1 MKMSE
6 ANLIKK
12 TEKESQKDLLEILSN
27 DMDHLEKV
35 IELKTICQINQEILT
50 KQRALSKK
58 KLENRDWAEKNFVSL
73 IEKLINMFDDLLSGR
88 TKHPKTISFHM
99 YLKEEHRAV
108 LNGVPVWPFGGQFV

>member
-1 MKMSE
+1 MFANANSAIAHLPNPVNAFIIKLNQIIERINEMKMSE

-50 KQRALSKK
+50 K
-58 KLENRDWAEKNFVSL
+58 
-73 IEKLINMFDDLLSGR
+73 
-88 TKHPKTISFHM
+88 
-99 YLKEEHRAV
+99 
-108 LNGVPVWPFGGQFV
+108 